1 VSTVFVGSSGDVSP
15 PAVSLENELI
25 LRSALFD
32 CPCSLPSPCIPPTHM
47 QTVMQNLTKIE
58 AAVHAY
64 LEHYTASSHSN
75 ILNDASDESPL
86 PSPTLRQLLEY
97 EAENIHKSLPRL
109 EGKTAAVGFLWI
121 KRQIHYQE
129 STFHNTIQVPSLQ
142 FQTPQEAALAA
153 YQEVYADYHGWAVQ
167 QIFKNSFGGTPPLEV
182 LWTQMDP
189 PVRLLKDEPETTSDS
204 INPAVSK
211 PKYSFILPDP
221 SRLIIHESSD
231 DSEDDSSSLLLEEEN
246 EIELALGELRNDIV
260 GAWEGTV
267 QFFSRFLCVVLPSE
281 DGRRSSDDLLIS
293 RESYLALANLEE
305 TALAHQ
311 LEETMPRLPPPR
323 SLPEIPENASAA
335 PSMDCIERVKREIQ
349 LHVAEMK
356 PLVEDWRAL
365 IVELN
370 MNDPSKV

>member
-1 VSTVFVGSSGDVSP
+1 M
-15 PAVSLENELI
+15 LL
-25 LRSALFD
+25 SAALCH
-32 CPCSLPSPCIPPTHM
+32 CPSSLPSPCIPPTHM
-47 QTVMQNLTKIE
+47 HPVMQNLTKIE

-64 LEHYTASSHSN
+64 LEFHTTSSQSN

-97 EAENIHKSLPRL
+97 EAKHIHKSLPRL

-121 KRQIHYQE
+121 QRQIHYQE
-129 STFHNTIQVPSLQ
+129 ATFHNTVQVPSLQ

-153 YQEVYADYHGWAVQ
+153 YQEVYANYHGWAVQ
-167 QIFKNSFGGTPPLEV
+167 QIFKNSLGGTPPLEV

-189 PVRLLKDEPETTSDS
+189 PVRLLKDEPETTPASV
-204 INPAVSK
+204 NPGASK

-221 SRLIIHESSD
+221 SRLIRHESSD
-231 DSEDDSSSLLLEEEN
+231 DSEDDSHSLLLEEEN

-281 DGRRSSDDLLIS
+281 DGRHSSDDLLIS

-305 TALAHQ
+305 SALAHQ
-311 LEETMPRLPPPR
+311 LEETIPPLHPPPR
-323 SLPEIPENASAA
+323 HPEDTSSA
-335 PSMDCIERVKREIQ
+335 PSMDCIERVKCDIQ
-349 LHVAEMK
+349 LHVTETK
-356 PLVEDWRAL
+356 PLVEDWHAL